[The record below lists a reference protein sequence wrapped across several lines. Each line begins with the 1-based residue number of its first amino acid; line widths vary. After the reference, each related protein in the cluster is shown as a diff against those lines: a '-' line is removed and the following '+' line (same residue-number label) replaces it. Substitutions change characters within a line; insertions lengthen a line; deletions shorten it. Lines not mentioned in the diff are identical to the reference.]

1 MRNTRRIKRMSRNR
15 GKITKMNLTSLMD
28 VFTILVF
35 FLLVNSGSVE
45 LVEAPKNVKLPE
57 SRVETKPRET
67 VVIFVSPEDVLVQGE
82 AVARVADIFEGKPG
96 TTDPIISR
104 LAELR
109 DNIVGQST
117 LAVADSQEV
126 TILADK
132 QVPFLVIRK
141 IMTTCTDEGY
151 ENVSLAVI
159 QKPTQ
164 VATVGP

>member
-1 MRNTRRIKRMSRNR
+1 MRNSRRIKRMSRNR
-15 GKITKMNLTSLMD
+15 LKITKMNLTSLMD

-57 SRVETKPRET
+57 SREETKPRET
-67 VVIFVSPEDVLVQGE
+67 VVIFVSRENVLVQGE
-82 AVARVADIFEGKPG
+82 IVAYVDDILEGDAAA
-96 TTDPIISR
+96 TNSITAR
-104 LAELR
+104 LAELKE
-109 DNIVGQST
+109 NIIGPST
-117 LAVADSQEV
+117 LAAADSQEV

-132 QVPFLVIRK
+132 SVPFVVVRK
-141 IMTTCTDEGY
+141 IMSACTVEGY

-164 VATVGP
+164 VAVR